1 LQSEIISGTHIP
13 ITKGNEMTSLTP
25 EQQRQAAIRACDRI
39 EQLNAEL
46 QMRFEN
52 IARIFENV
60 AAGRDPKDGLR
71 DKP

>member
-1 LQSEIISGTHIP
+1 
-13 ITKGNEMTSLTP
+13 MTSLTP

>member
-1 LQSEIISGTHIP
+1 
-13 ITKGNEMTSLTP
+13 MLT
-25 EQQRQAAIRACDRI
+25 EQQRQDAIQSCERI

-46 QMRFEN
+46 QMRLEN